1 MYPYATVLFDYERR
15 AMPLNY
21 PQSLADN
28 EVYAL
33 TAYIYNL
40 SGLVKDGIRGDAN
53 TLKATKMPN
62 RNGFIVHDRPDGSA
76 FRCMENCQPL

>member
-1 MYPYATVLFDYERR
+1 MDPYATILFDYERR
-15 AMPLNY
+15 AMPMNY

-40 SGLVKDGIRGDAN
+40 SGLVKDGTRVDAN
-53 TLKATKMPN
+53 TLEARKMTN
-62 RNGFIVHDRPDGSA
+62 RNGFIVDDRPDGSA
-76 FRCMENCQPL
+76 FRSMENCQPL